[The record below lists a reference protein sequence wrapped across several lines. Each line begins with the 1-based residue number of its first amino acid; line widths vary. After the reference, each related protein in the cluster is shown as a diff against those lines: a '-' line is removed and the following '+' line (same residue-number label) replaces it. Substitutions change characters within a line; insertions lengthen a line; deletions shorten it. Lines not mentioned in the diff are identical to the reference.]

1 MTTKIS
7 KVANLALQVFNQH
20 SGRASSVSGGLL
32 SLSSLPK
39 DKLNQLII
47 LLNKI
52 DGRDV
57 GFDATWIN
65 ATTKADGSN
74 VCAPVLYVHIM
85 ENEIFSLGIFVLR
98 PGSRIPL
105 HDHPNMFGL
114 VKVIH
119 GNVRCRSFTRVFG
132 NKPMSSF
139 TPLLPRLSKWQINDL
154 IATTPHQDT
163 VIEAKS
169 EAMLLSPS
177 EGNFHELFTVGNEG
191 AAFVDILAPPY
202 DHFLGQRE
210 CHFYQEISIPRPI
223 SPQNGFPQS
232 GGGSNNNSNHSNSE
246 SSPIDHNDAANN
258 TNYGPKGDERSQQ
271 YVYLIETHQ
280 PKDYWCDSAE
290 YRGPRVL

>member
-20 SGRASSVSGGLL
+20 SIRASSVSGGLL
-32 SLSSLPK
+32 SQSSLPK
-39 DKLNQLII
+39 DKLNQLLL

-57 GFDATWIN
+57 GFDASWIN
-65 ATTKADGSN
+65 ATTKCDGSN

-114 VKVIH
+114 VKVIY
-119 GNVRCRSFTRVFG
+119 GNVRCRSFTRVLG
-132 NKPMSSF
+132 TKPMSSF

-154 IATTPHQDT
+154 IATTPHQDM
-163 VIEAKS
+163 VIEPKS

-223 SPQNGFPQS
+223 SPQSNGYQPATS
-232 GGGSNNNSNHSNSE
+232 VVNESTDNN
-246 SSPIDHNDAANN
+246 IGA
-258 TNYGPKGDERSQQ
+258 KGDERNQQ

-280 PKDYWCDSAE
+280 PKDYWCDSTE

>member
-1 MTTKIS
+1 
-7 KVANLALQVFNQH
+7 
-20 SGRASSVSGGLL
+20 
-32 SLSSLPK
+32 
-39 DKLNQLII
+39 
-47 LLNKI
+47 
-52 DGRDV
+52 
-57 GFDATWIN
+57 
-65 ATTKADGSN
+65 
-74 VCAPVLYVHIM
+74 M

-114 VKVIH
+114 VKVIY

-210 CHFYQEISIPRPI
+210 CHFYQEISIPRPM
-223 SPQNGFPQS
+223 SPQNGGAYQQHPVAPAS
-232 GGGSNNNSNHSNSE
+232 ADSDSANG
-246 SSPIDHNDAANN
+246 PAAAA
-258 TNYGPKGDERSQQ
+258 TAFAGAKGDDRSQQ